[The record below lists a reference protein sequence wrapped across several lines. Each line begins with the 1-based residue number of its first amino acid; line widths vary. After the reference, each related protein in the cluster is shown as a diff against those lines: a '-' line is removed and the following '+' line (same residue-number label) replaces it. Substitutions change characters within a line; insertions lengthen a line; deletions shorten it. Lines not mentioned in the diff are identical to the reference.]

1 MVAVPTLLL
10 NEAQVRDLVLD
21 LEIRFLA
28 NRAPQI
34 YFALLT
40 DCPDADSPIDDRDS
54 LVDLCSE
61 LIEGLNRRYA
71 GSPFLLLHRHRVY
84 NEQEGRWMGWER

>member
-28 NRAPQI
+28 NRDPQPVLR
-34 YFALLT
+34 A
-40 DCPDADSPIDDRDS
+40 ADRLSRFRP
-54 LVDLCSE
+54 
-61 LIEGLNRRYA
+61 
-71 GSPFLLLHRHRVY
+71 
-84 NEQEGRWMGWER
+84 GRWTSGTRWWTSAAS

>member
-10 NEAQVRDLVLD
+10 KEAQVRDLVLD

-28 NRAPQI
+28 NRDPNL

-40 DCPDADSPIDDRDS
+40 DSPDSEGPVDEQDA
-54 LVDLCSE
+54 LVDVCRK
-61 LIEGLNRRYA
+61 LIEGLKRYGIPA
-71 GSPFLLLHRHRVY
+71 AVAILHVPPPPHL
-84 NEQEGRWMGWER
+84 